1 MEYIFETLGN
11 LVRQTAF
18 FNLTWGNF
26 IMILVACVFLYLAIK
41 KDYEPLL
48 LVPIAFG
55 MLLVNIYPDIIA
67 SPEETSNGVGGLLYY
82 FYVLDEWSVLPSLI
96 FMGVGAMTDFG
107 PLIANP
113 KSFLLGAAA
122 QFGIFVAYLGAMLMG
137 FSDKAAA
144 AISIIGGADGPTSI
158 FLAGKLEQT
167 ALLGPIAVA
176 AYSYMALVPIIQ
188 PPIMRLLTTEK
199 ERKIKMEQLR
209 PVSKLEKIL
218 FPIIV
223 TIVVCL
229 ILPTTAPL
237 VGALMLGNLFRESG
251 VVKQLTETASNA
263 MMYIV
268 VILLG
273 TSVGATASAEA
284 FLTADTLKIV
294 ALGLIAFAFGSF
306 LEGTAGFGTPVAITA
321 AMLAG
326 LGFNPIYGAGLCLIA
341 NTAPVAF
348 GAIGVPLIVAAQ
360 VSGLDQMTVSAIAG
374 RQLPLL
380 SLIVP
385 LWVCVVMCG
394 FKRSMEVLPAII
406 VAGVAFGGAQ
416 FLLANFHGP
425 TLPDIGS
432 AIATIVALMLLLKVW
447 QPKSIFRFEGEA
459 PSNLEGQGYPL
470 AVVLRAWAPY
480 LVLAVFVFFWGLGSF
495 KAILNGLPGT
505 VFNISWPGLDGEV
518 MKTAPIVQADAVY
531 GAKFTFNWLSAG
543 GTAILLSGLVSV
555 PFMPKYGYGKAI
567 ACFMRTLKQL
577 TFPILTIAM
586 ILGLAYLMNYSGMSS
601 TLGLAFTHT
610 GWLFPFFSP
619 LLGWLGVFLTGSDT
633 SSCALFGGMQKD
645 TALAVGMR
653 PELAVASNA
662 SGGVTAKMI
671 SPQSLS
677 VATAATNNAGQEGKL
692 FRFTIGHSIGMTL
705 VLCVLAYLQAG
716 PLSWMLP

>member
-1 MEYIFETLGN
+1 MWTQVYNPTGN
-11 LVRQTAF
+11 AVFSALLAAIPLFALFYMLAVRRSKGHYAAAVAVVLSAILSVFVWGMPMGTA
-18 FNLTWGNF
+18 
-26 IMILVACVFLYLAIK
+26 ASSFLYGA
-41 KDYEPLL
+41 
-48 LVPIAFG
+48 AFG
-55 MLLVNIYPDIIA
+55 
-67 SPEETSNGVGGLLYY
+67 
-82 FYVLDEWSVLPSLI
+82 
-96 FMGVGAMTDFG
+96 
-107 PLIANP
+107 
-113 KSFLLGAAA
+113 
-122 QFGIFVAYLGAMLMG
+122 
-137 FSDKAAA
+137 
-144 AISIIGGADGPTSI
+144 
-158 FLAGKLEQT
+158 
-167 ALLGPIAVA
+167 
-176 AYSYMALVPIIQ
+176 
-188 PPIMRLLTTEK
+188 
-199 ERKIKMEQLR
+199 
-209 PVSKLEKIL
+209 L
-218 FPIIV
+218 FPIV
-223 TIVVCL
+223 WIVV
-229 ILPTTAPL
+229 TA
-237 VGALMLGNLFRESG
+237 VWVYNMTVESG
-251 VVKQLTETASNA
+251 EFEYLKQSLANLTDDRRLQA
-263 MMYIV
+263 I
-268 VILLG
+268 
-273 TSVGATASAEA
+273 
-284 FLTADTLKIV
+284 F
-294 ALGLIAFAFGSF
+294 IAFAFGAF

-321 AMLAG
+321 AMLVG
-326 LGFNPIYGAGLCLIA
+326 LGFKPLYAAGVCLIA

-348 GAIGVPLIVAAQ
+348 GAIGVPIIVAGQ
-360 VSGLDQMTVSAIAG
+360 VSGVSDMTISAIVG
-374 RQLPLL
+374 RQLPFL
-380 SLIVP
+380 SIIVP
-385 LWVCVVMCG
+385 LWLCVLMCG
-394 FKRSMEVLPAII
+394 FKRSMEVLPAIA
-406 VAGVAFGGAQ
+406 VAGVCFAGSQ
-416 FLLANFHGP
+416 FLFSNFHGP

>member
-1 MEYIFETLGN
+1 MWTQVYNPTGN
-11 LVRQTAF
+11 AVLSALLAAIPLFALFYMLAVRRSKGHYAAAVAVVLSAILSVFVWGMPMGTA
-18 FNLTWGNF
+18 
-26 IMILVACVFLYLAIK
+26 ASSFLYGA
-41 KDYEPLL
+41 
-48 LVPIAFG
+48 AFG
-55 MLLVNIYPDIIA
+55 
-67 SPEETSNGVGGLLYY
+67 
-82 FYVLDEWSVLPSLI
+82 
-96 FMGVGAMTDFG
+96 
-107 PLIANP
+107 
-113 KSFLLGAAA
+113 
-122 QFGIFVAYLGAMLMG
+122 
-137 FSDKAAA
+137 
-144 AISIIGGADGPTSI
+144 
-158 FLAGKLEQT
+158 
-167 ALLGPIAVA
+167 
-176 AYSYMALVPIIQ
+176 
-188 PPIMRLLTTEK
+188 
-199 ERKIKMEQLR
+199 
-209 PVSKLEKIL
+209 L
-218 FPIIV
+218 FPIV
-223 TIVVCL
+223 WIVV
-229 ILPTTAPL
+229 TA
-237 VGALMLGNLFRESG
+237 VWVYNMTVESG
-251 VVKQLTETASNA
+251 EFEYLKQSLANLTDDRRLQA
-263 MMYIV
+263 I
-268 VILLG
+268 
-273 TSVGATASAEA
+273 
-284 FLTADTLKIV
+284 F
-294 ALGLIAFAFGSF
+294 IAFAFGAF

-321 AMLAG
+321 AMLVG
-326 LGFNPIYGAGLCLIA
+326 LGFKPLYAAGVCLIA

-348 GAIGVPLIVAAQ
+348 GAIGVPIIVAGQ
-360 VSGLDQMTVSAIAG
+360 VSGVSDMTISAIVG
-374 RQLPLL
+374 RQLPFL
-380 SLIVP
+380 SIIVP
-385 LWVCVVMCG
+385 LWLCVLMCG